1 MPAQLTRDQGLARV
15 SRTTRW
21 VAAGAL
27 VVAGMFTALVARA
40 TPGRATT
47 TTPAA
52 GSTPST
58 TPAPAS
64 TGDPGTAGSA
74 SPDQTTTT
82 LSPPVQAPAPSQAPA
97 AVSSGGS

>member
-27 VVAGMFTALVARA
+27 VVAGMFTALVAKA

-58 TPAPAS
+58 TPAP
-64 TGDPGTAGSA
+64 GEHR
-74 SPDQTTTT
+74 
-82 LSPPVQAPAPSQAPA
+82 
-97 AVSSGGS
+97 